1 MTEAHELD
9 LHAAFSALREGLRP
23 ISDRIAVPTREAGG
37 RVLARDLVCG
47 IDLPGFD
54 NAAMDGYAVRAAD
67 CAAPARLRVVGQA
80 LAGHPSDAR
89 VEAGTAVRIMTG
101 APLPA
106 GADAVA
112 MLEDTATD
120 GPYVQVHV
128 ALATGTNVRPR
139 GEQLRAGDMAVPA
152 GTLLGAA
159 HLGLAT
165 AIGAATVEVFRPLR
179 VGIASTGDELLDPPA
194 ALTGAASFDANR
206 PLLVRACTVAGFDVL
221 DLGICRDD
229 ARAFAQ
235 LIDRCRRARLDA
247 LVVSGGSALGDAD
260 VVRQAEAVRFFALN
274 IRPGRGITFGGF
286 DALTLFGLP
295 GNAVAAFVMF
305 HLLVLP
311 ALRLLSGAEARVPAH
326 LPLPLAAE
334 VRAKPG
340 RVDYRRARFVLTPAG
355 SIAVEPLAL
364 QGSAML
370 RTITEAAAL
379 IAVGPQPL
387 YRVGEPIPTV
397 PLAGLPGQTG

>member
-1 MTEAHELD
+1 MSETHELD
-9 LHAAFSALREGLRP
+9 LHAAFSALREALRP
-23 ISDRIAVPTREAGG
+23 ISERIVVPTREAGG
-37 RVLARDLVCG
+37 RVLARDLFSH

-67 CAAPARLRVVGQA
+67 CAAPARLRVVGHA
-80 LAGHPSDAR
+80 LAGHATAAR

-106 GADAVA
+106 GADAVV

-120 GPYVQVHV
+120 GPYVQVRTAV
-128 ALATGTNVRPR
+128 AAGANVRPR
-139 GEQLRAGDMAVPA
+139 GEQLRAGSVALPA
-152 GTLLGAA
+152 GTLLNAA

-165 AIGAATVEVFRPLR
+165 AIGAAALEVFRPLR
-179 VGIASTGDELLDPPA
+179 VGVASTGDELLDPPA

-206 PLLVRACTVAGFDVL
+206 PLLARACTVAGFDVL

-235 LIDRCRRARLDA
+235 LIDRCRRERLDA

-260 VVRQAEAVRFFALN
+260 VVRQAESVRFYALN
-274 IRPGRGITFGGF
+274 IRPGRGVTFGGF
-286 DALTLFGLP
+286 DALALFGLP

-311 ALRLLSGAEARVPAH
+311 ALRLLSGADARVPAH

-340 RVDYRRARFVLTPAG
+340 RVDYRRARFVLTPTG

-370 RTITEAAAL
+370 RTITEADAL

-387 YRVGEPIPTV
+387 YRTGETIPTV
-397 PLAGLPGQTG
+397 PLTGLPG